1 MLSTL
6 RTPFKDIIIPT
17 DVQRQIVPR
26 PKRRY
31 AKFRVRVRYLVEWW
45 MASEVLRSEVQ
56 VIRTQSTATN
66 ASMDT
71 ISGNFRLSWGED
83 GEETDYLPADVG
95 EVELEAALEGLQDI
109 RDVQVKREGA
119 HHGCIKR
126 ITNKSIRHGVRTTVN
141 RSQLTYLLRFIRVS
155 M

>member
-1 MLSTL
+1 
-6 RTPFKDIIIPT
+6 
-17 DVQRQIVPR
+17 
-26 PKRRY
+26 
-31 AKFRVRVRYLVEWW
+31 
-45 MASEVLRSEVQ
+45 MAYEVVRSEVQ

-109 RDVQVKREGA
+109 RDVQVKRKEA
-119 HHGCIKR
+119 HHGCIKQKTNYRKQVPVDLFVAVHLCQR
-126 ITNKSIRHGVRTTVN
+126 IN
-141 RSQLTYLLRFIRVS
+141 RVFIHV
-155 M
+155 